1 MEKTMRKIEVDGNS
15 ELGKQ
20 MEEKTLCTVSVP
32 GITEE
37 KKFKNFVVI
46 GIDSNDNTTK
56 VEVLTFC
63 TKEELIK
70 AFLAFQDVM
79 VESTEEG
86 TITPLD
92 VLRAKL
98 QRREL

>member
-20 MEEKTLCTVSVP
+20 MEEKALCTVSVP

-37 KKFKNFVVI
+37 KFKNFVVI
-46 GIDSNDNTTK
+46 GINTTDTTTK

-70 AFLAFQDVM
+70 AFLSFQDVM

-98 QRREL
+98 QRGEL